1 MSSGVAIS
9 AASSCRQICL
19 KLVSHSLLASP
30 PHQMKFLSYNHKN
43 GREEIGIPPLPIAA
57 DEDAEAAAR
66 AILVRSIVT
75 YNERSAE
82 EALLPSLW
90 KDPDEE
96 DDEERRVDVT
106 EGRKL
111 QSQAWTQRGQT
122 LFGEK
127 SAGCESVDFGDGFV
141 AEYPWGGDA
150 FGSSISLSDD
160 GTVMAV
166 GAPYNDASS
175 FNGDYGRVRVLK
187 FVNGSWTLLGGPI
200 DGEATGDYS
209 GWSVSLSIDGAVLAV
224 GAVGND
230 PGGRTDAGHVR
241 VYKYVNGA
249 WTQLGSGID
258 GEAAGDNSGR
268 SVSLSGNGEVLAVGA
283 AGNDPGDRTD
293 AGHVRVYRYASNA
306 WIQLGSDID
315 GDIGTSGW
323 SVSLSSN
330 GIMLAVGAPNYSY
343 FNPYPTNFLYKVG
356 LVRVYQYV
364 NGAWTQHGID
374 IVGEAA
380 EDAFG
385 WSVSLSGNGEVLAVG
400 ARSSKTI
407 VGLNCPFYLF
417 DAAGKVRVF
426 QNNAVS
432 LWHSKFLSL

>member
-1 MSSGVAIS
+1 
-9 AASSCRQICL
+9 
-19 KLVSHSLLASP
+19 
-30 PHQMKFLSYNHKN
+30 MKSLSYNHKN
-43 GREEIGIPPLPIAA
+43 DREEIGIPPLPIAA

-82 EALLPSLW
+82 EALLPSFW

-106 EGRKL
+106 GGRKL

-122 LFGEK
+122 LFGDK
-127 SAGCESVDFGDGFV
+127 SAGCTSIDYGNGFV
-141 AEYPWGGDA
+141 VEYPWGGDA
-150 FGSSISLSDD
+150 FGSSVSLSDD

-166 GAPYNDASS
+166 GAPYNDP
-175 FNGDYGRVRVLK
+175 GGRTDAGHVRVFK
-187 FVNGSWTLLGGPI
+187 YVNGAWTLLGGPI
-200 DGEATGDYS
+200 DGEATGDHS
-209 GWSVSLSIDGAVLAV
+209 GYSVSLSGNGEVLAV
-224 GAVGND
+224 GARGND
-230 PGGRTDAGHVR
+230 LGGRTDAGHVR

-249 WTQLGSGID
+249 WTQLGSDID
-258 GEAAGDNSGR
+258 GEAAGDYSV
-268 SVSLSGNGEVLAVGA
+268 SVSLSGNGEVVAVGA
-283 AGNDPGDRTD
+283 TGNDPGGRTD
-293 AGHVRVYRYASNA
+293 AGHVRVYRYVSNA

-315 GDIGTSGW
+315 GDTIGKSGW

-343 FNPYPTNFLYKVG
+343 FNPYPTNFLYRVG
-356 LVRVYQYV
+356 LVQVYQYV

-374 IVGEAA
+374 IVGEAT
-380 EDAFG
+380 DDFFG
-385 WSVSLSGNGEVLAVG
+385 NVVSLSSNGEVLAVG
-400 ARSSKTI
+400 ASSSKSI

-417 DAAGKVRVF
+417 DSAGKVRVF

-432 LWHSKFLSL
+432 LWCSKFLSL